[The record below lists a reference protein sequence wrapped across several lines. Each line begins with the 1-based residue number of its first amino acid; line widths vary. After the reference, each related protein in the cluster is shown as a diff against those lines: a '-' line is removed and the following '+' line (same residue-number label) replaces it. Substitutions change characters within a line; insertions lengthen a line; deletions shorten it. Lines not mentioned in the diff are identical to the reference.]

1 MVSLIIGLVLIN
13 ILFGLFYYVDR
24 LVNGLQENRNKIK
37 PLLISNVVLCVLMI
51 ATISAWNY
59 GWVEERDTRIK
70 EEREKE
76 QIIENTEEM
85 SKISIQK

>member
-1 MVSLIIGLVLIN
+1 
-13 ILFGLFYYVDR
+13 
-24 LVNGLQENRNKIK
+24 
-37 PLLISNVVLCVLMI
+37 MI

-85 SKISIQK
+85 SKISIQKWKVKTK